1 MSKIDE
7 QKQVF
12 FNNLYEF
19 CIVLLQSLKLSVSSQ
34 KEFIEFLDQLEI
46 NDSRIILIEKM
57 KRKVSSATK
66 DDESTYQKALA
77 FLKFTK
83 QQWGNLEKDKKDIVL
98 N

>member
-1 MSKIDE
+1 MSKINE
-7 QKQVF
+7 QKEVF

-19 CIVLLQSLKLSVSSQ
+19 CIVLLQSLKLSISSQ
-34 KEFIEFLDQLEI
+34 KKFIEFLDQLEI

-66 DDESTYQKALA
+66 DDENTYQKALA

-83 QQWGNLEKDKKDIVL
+83 QQWDNLEKDKKDIVL

>member
-1 MSKIDE
+1 MSKIDK
-7 QKQVF
+7 QKEVF

-19 CIVLLQSLKLSVSSQ
+19 CIVLIQSLNLSVSSQ
-34 KEFIEFLDQLEI
+34 NEFIEFLDQLEI

-66 DDESTYQKALA
+66 GDEGTYQKALA

-83 QQWGNLEKDKKDIVL
+83 QQWDNLEKDKKDIVL

>member
-66 DDESTYQKALA
+66 DDENTYQKALA

-83 QQWGNLEKDKKDIVL
+83 QQWDNLEKDKKDIVL